1 MRVLSF
7 FSFFGTAQAII
18 RGISFYGH
26 ETDLQTFSLSWFHP
40 TEYYVDK
47 MANLGFNSFRIPFSY
62 QYVKNG
68 DFSSLDRFF
77 NSVEKHNMTVVLD
90 FHRVNN
96 YAQSPIPTDG
106 ISEQEYW
113 DAWVAIAD
121 RYKNRKELVA
131 LELFNE
137 YQYNDANYWND
148 IMRRTA
154 IHLEGHFP
162 ERFQYYINGMNWGGN
177 LRGIDL
183 EDLPFKDRIRY
194 TIHKYIFSGNS
205 VPSDWDISFGAHPN
219 KTIVTE
225 FGFKDQPDQLEWGRT
240 FTDYLKKHNIRDSY
254 FWVLGISG
262 DTGGIVKDNDGETV
276 EWSKYNILKTYWDEK
291 RMLRGQFVV

>member
-1 MRVLSF
+1 MLSL

-26 ETDLQTFSLSWFHP
+26 ETDLKTFSLSWFHP

-47 MANLGFNSFRIPFSY
+47 IANLGFNSFRIPFSY
-62 QYVKNG
+62 QYVKNN
-68 DFSSLDRFF
+68 DFSSLDSFF
-77 NSVEKHNMTVVLD
+77 NSVENYNMTVVLD

-96 YAQSPIPTDG
+96 YAQSPVPTDG
-106 ISEQEYW
+106 ITEQEYW
-113 DAWVAIAD
+113 DAWVKIAG
-121 RYKNRKELVA
+121 RYQHRKELVA

-137 YQYNDANYWND
+137 YQYNDADYWND

-154 IHLEGHFP
+154 MHLEKHFP

-177 LRGIDL
+177 LKGIDL

-205 VPSDWDISFGAHPN
+205 VPADWDISFGSYPH

-225 FGFKDQPDQLEWGRT
+225 FGFKDQADELAWGRT

-254 FWVLGISG
+254 FWVLGVSG

-276 EWSKYNILKTYWDEK
+276 EWSKYNILKKYWEEEK
-291 RMLRGQFVV
+291 RMLRGNAE